1 MMKIRLVKM
10 FDTTKRIREEIR
22 ATPAP
27 NLMFLSGVASEKMKI
42 AIIRAE

>member
-1 MMKIRLVKM
+1 MFITMLETTNKIR
-10 FDTTKRIREEIR
+10 DTIK

-27 NLMFLSGVASEKMKI
+27 YLMLFSGVASEKMKM

>member
-1 MMKIRLVKM
+1 MIRLES
-10 FDTTKRIREEIR
+10 TSRIRETIS

-27 NLMFLSGVASEKMKI
+27 NLIDISGVASEKMKM